1 MAYKASIRDFNPDKK
16 FLQNICKKATSQADG
31 ARLCGVSTKT
41 FIRRMKEAKL
51 SRELKE
57 LTKKGR
63 SLGRK
68 AWDPTTEGSV
78 VKGKRTTK
86 KRTKKDDEPSPLLDA
101 AKALHD
107 AKKLHEEKVVNS
119 HKPIVKRK
127 SAHLIPEGEVDAIRE
142 ELSSAQKEKATIPPS
157 KEEQD
162 KEFVKDLAQKLAIL
176 DSGEVEVKAAGDE
189 KLEVKQPKKES
200 KRKRYLP
207 LLAKIAEIIIDEC
220 DD

>member
-1 MAYKASIRDFNPDKK
+1 MAHKASTRDFNPDKK

-68 AWDPTTEGSV
+68 AWDPTTDGSV
-78 VKGKRTTK
+78 VKGKQVAK
-86 KRTKKDDEPSPLLDA
+86 KKIKKKDEPSPLLEA
-101 AKALHD
+101 AKALHE
-107 AKKLHEEKVVNS
+107 KKVV
-119 HKPIVKRK
+119 KPPVPIIKRK
-127 SAHLIPEGEVDAIRE
+127 STNLLPEDEVDAIRE
-142 ELSSAQKEKATIPPS
+142 ELSSAHKEKAVIPPS

-162 KEFVKDLAQKLAIL
+162 KDFVNDLAQKLAIL
-176 DSGEVEVKAAGDE
+176 DSGDIEIQTTGDMKIEVKE
-189 KLEVKQPKKES
+189 QPMKKSS